1 MLLLVLLALAV
12 PAVSLAGGSAGD
24 QQYTDPFAGGSG
36 SSGSHTAGTTTS
48 APAQTTSSPAPAQ
61 TTPSAAPSTT
71 PAASTSADPTT
82 AAAVP
87 TTAGEPTATMAG
99 GSSTTLPYT
108 GYDAWTAVGF
118 GVTLVA
124 GGAALR
130 WHLRA
135 RHT

>member
-1 MLLLVLLALAV
+1 MLLLILVALAV
-12 PAVSLAGGSAGD
+12 PAVSFAGGSAGD
-24 QQYTDPFAGGSG
+24 QQYTDPFGGTSGSG
-36 SSGSHTAGTTTS
+36 SHSASTSTSSPPTTTS
-48 APAQTTSSPAPAQ
+48 SPAQ

-71 PAASTSADPTT
+71 PAASTPAADPTT
-82 AAAVP
+82 AAAAP

-118 GVTLVA
+118 GLTLLA

-135 RHT
+135 RRA

>member
-1 MLLLVLLALAV
+1 MLLLILVALAV

-24 QQYTDPFAGGSG
+24 QQYTDPFGGGSG
-36 SSGSHTAGTTTS
+36 SASHTAPTTTS
-48 APAQTTSSPAPAQ
+48 APASTA
-61 TTPSAAPSTT
+61 PSAAPSTT
-71 PAASTSADPTT
+71 PAPSTGSADPTT

-87 TTAGEPTATMAG
+87 TTASEPTATMAG

-118 GVTLVA
+118 GLTLAA

-135 RHT
+135 RRT